1 MADNIQIKD
10 AAGVTN
16 TVRTTDLGANLHIP
30 HSRRADDIVV
40 TGPAAQSVAN
50 TDLITGTVNGWYD
63 AIAFQSG
70 AVHVIGGAGI
80 TAGAVTIEQTND
92 ITLAA
97 AGVAAPF
104 QEIGSITVGA
114 GNGAITIAAST
125 QRIFN
130 FPITARYI
138 RVRISTAFT
147 GGTVQAVTVLSQEP
161 YAAPI
166 VQVAGSI
173 SATNTPTSNVFYS
186 ESVTPLAASTSA
198 PLTTRDTGAALTA
211 GVSAAHRYSA
221 FNAFAFA
228 DQAGT
233 MRIECSQDNVTW
245 RRMTADVAVA
255 ASTPVILSVPV
266 MARYHRVV
274 YANGATLQTAFML
287 NTSYT
292 AA

>member
-1 MADNIQIKD
+1 MADNISIKD

-16 TVRTTDLGANLHIP
+16 TVRT
-30 HSRRADDIVV
+30 ADIGSNVHVPIHRLDTLVV
-40 TGPAAQSVAN
+40 TGPAAQSAAN
-50 TDLITGTVNGWYD
+50 TDLLTGTVNGWFD
-63 AIAFQSG
+63 ASAFASGSVQIIA
-70 AVHVIGGAGI
+70 GAGI
-80 TAGAVTIEQTND
+80 SAGAITIEQTND
-92 ITLAA
+92 STLAA
-97 AGVAAPF
+97 TGVPVQVQEAGTISIAP
-104 QEIGSITVGA
+104 QASA
-114 GNGAITIAAST
+114 YTIAANT
-125 QRIFN
+125 QRVFN
-130 FPITARYI
+130 FPISARYI
-138 RVRISTAFT
+138 RVRISTAFV
-147 GGTVQAVTVLSQEP
+147 GGTVQAVAFLSQDP

-166 VQVAGSI
+166 ISVGGSV
-173 SATNTPTSNVFYS
+173 TNTNNANIFYS
-186 ESVTPLAASTSA
+186 ESVTPLAASASA

-233 MRIECSQDNVTW
+233 MRIECSQDNSTW

-255 ASTPVILSVPV
+255 ANTPVILSVPV

>member
-1 MADNIQIKD
+1 MADNIQVRD
-10 AAGVTN
+10 ATGTPI
-16 TVRTTDLGANLHIP
+16 TMRTTDLSGVNVP

-40 TGPAAQSVAN
+40 TGPAAQSAIN
-50 TDLITGTVNGWYD
+50 TNLLTGVVSDWYD

-70 AVHVIGGAGI
+70 SVQIIASAGI
-80 TAGAVTIEQTND
+80 SAGAIIIEQTND
-92 ITLAA
+92 STLAA
-97 AGVAAPF
+97 TGVPVQVQEAGTISIAP
-104 QEIGSITVGA
+104 QASA
-114 GNGAITIAAST
+114 YTIAANT
-125 QRIFN
+125 QRVFN

-138 RVRISTAFT
+138 RVRVSIAFV
-147 GGTVQAVTVLSQEP
+147 GGTVQAVALLSQEP

-166 VQVAGSI
+166 ISVGGSV
-173 SATNTPTSNVFYS
+173 TNTNNANIFYS
-186 ESVTPLAASTSA
+186 ESVTPLAANASA
-198 PLTTRDTGAALTA
+198 PLTTRDTAAALTA

-233 MRIECSQDNVTW
+233 MKIECSQDNVTW
-245 RRMTADVAVA
+245 RPMTASVVVA
-255 ASTPVILSVPV
+255 ANTPVILSVPV

-287 NTSYT
+287 NSSYT

>member
-10 AAGVTN
+10 ATGVTN
-16 TVRTTDLGANLHIP
+16 TVRTTDIGSNLHVP

-40 TGPAAQSVAN
+40 TGPAAQSVLN

-70 AVHVIGGAGI
+70 SVQIIAGAGI
-80 TAGAVTIEQTND
+80 SAGAITFEQTND
-92 ITLAA
+92 ITLATTGVPIQVQE
-97 AGVAAPF
+97 AGTISVAPQA
-104 QEIGSITVGA
+104 SA
-114 GNGAITIAAST
+114 YTIAAST

-138 RVRISTAFT
+138 RVRVSTAFV
-147 GGTVQAVTVLSQEP
+147 GGTVQAVALLSQEP

-166 VQVAGSI
+166 ISIGGSVTNTNNANVFWNESTTAQAAGITVTGLSREI
-173 SATNTPTSNVFYS
+173 GAAQATN
-186 ESVTPLAASTSA
+186 
-198 PLTTRDTGAALTA
+198 
-211 GVSAAHRYSA
+211 HRYSA

-233 MRIECSQDNVTW
+233 MRIECSNDGTTW
-245 RRMTADVAVA
+245 RAMTANVAVA
-255 ASTPVILSVPV
+255 ANTPVILSVPV
-266 MARYHRVV
+266 MTRYHRVV
-274 YANGATLQTAFML
+274 YINGATLQTAFML